1 MKMSSVGFVTL
12 AMTLLSSGVF
22 GCGTAQMSSK
32 HAAEQ
37 SLAQNAARRYPAA
50 DEEIVRQFAKSLAN
64 SSSLEGESA
73 VEEALVAMVNENPS
87 RYSLK
92 QVQSFEDLVAISKD
106 DQKKLVE
113 SLSAD
118 PQLVRSLRL
127 SDSKVAQTASE
138 EAIASSEISA
148 VRTEAVP
155 DLRAHVSG
163 DSTSSDEPS
172 FATAL
177 RLDPTLG
184 DDIHQMLVEN
194 KKIEEKTG
202 TSVLAQGCEKLR
214 AKDSVEE
221 IATAISLVG
230 KDAEKGVARDP
241 ATVSKSLQK
250 HMGEVLLTDDKE
262 TESRICELARPIKE
276 GEGCEVFTPQMCS
289 Q

>member
-37 SLAQNAARRYPAA
+37 NLAQSAVSRHPAA
-50 DEEIVRQFAKSLAN
+50 EEEVVRQFARSLAK

-73 VEEALVAMVNENPS
+73 VEDAIVSLVNENPS
-87 RYSLK
+87 RYSMK

-113 SLSAD
+113 SLAAD
-118 PQLVRSLRL
+118 PQLIRTLSL
-127 SDSKVAQTASE
+127 SDSKVVQAASD
-138 EAIASSEISA
+138 EALASSEVSA
-148 VRTEAVP
+148 ARTQTIV
-155 DLRAHVSG
+155 DIHHMSG

-202 TSVLAQGCEKLR
+202 ASVLAQGCEKLR
-214 AKDSVEE
+214 TKDSVEE